1 MVVVA
6 IFGGVVGLLVLNGL
20 YHFGVVYGVRMDLAS
35 RLPGN
40 SFFRVCLMRPEQAAS
55 HVLDI
60 IAANPVRWSLRA
72 FFIAYVVGGV
82 TFSLLE
88 PNASIFDGLWWAY
101 ISMTTTGYG
110 DLSPKTWII
119 RTEAMGVIIIGIASI
134 QIMTSALTARITER
148 RIKIP
153 ASETEELYDDIEEVV
168 SQLTLIAQQLKA
180 RETER

>member
-1 MVVVA
+1 MTAVA
-6 IFGGVVGLLVLNGL
+6 IFGGVILMSVLNGL
-20 YHFGVVYGVRMDLAS
+20 YHFGVVYGIRMNLAS

-40 SFFRVCLMRPEQAAS
+40 SFVRMCLLRPEHGVS

-60 IAANPVRWSLRA
+60 IAENPVRWSLRA
-72 FFIAYVVGGV
+72 FFTAYVIGGV

-119 RTEAMGVIIIGIASI
+119 RTEAYAVIIIGVASI
-134 QIMTSALTARITER
+134 QIMNSALTARIMER
-148 RIKIP
+148 RNK

-168 SQLTLIAQQLKA
+168 SQLTLIAQQLKI
-180 RETER
+180 REQKGK